1 MKLITRL
8 TVAATAVVVA
18 VAALPS
24 AAAGWAASEAD
35 EKQGPETPQEQ
46 AFEGFAPGGG
56 LRSGDTLIASS
67 FRRTCAVQPDARVTC
82 WGDEGTRERLS
93 AAVLED
99 VVAVSIGDSI
109 AGRFHTC
116 ALHGRGTVSCWGP
129 GGKGQLGT
137 GRTTDRYRP
146 VNVLGLRDAVAVAAG
161 ADHTCAVRRYGR
173 VVCWGDG
180 SFGQLGD
187 GSTESS
193 LVPQAVPGLSGV
205 TTIAAGSHG
214 NCAVHTDGGVSCWGW
229 GVATTDGH
237 LSPRRISLP
246 EDVVSVAVGWGRTC
260 AVAASGRL
268 HCWAFANAVRPA
280 RVAGIRDAI
289 AVSAGDRSFCVLHA
303 DGGVS
308 CWGENNSAGQLG
320 VGTTDPQSEPVR
332 LDGIA
337 DAVAVTV
344 STQSAVG
351 QGHACALRRDGSVSC
366 WGANAFG
373 QLGDGTFE
381 PRLVPTPVQEFRG
394 FEPGDVPVNPTR
406 FVRTWLDRFVE
417 EREAESPWLRAAW
430 DHIRDRTYFVPHL
443 GYGGLAGYVCH
454 GRGVF
459 QICTADRVVV
469 RSMRLGTLIHELG
482 HVYDFTPQLAMSPK
496 AWGAVQLYFAVK
508 HPDCYTR
515 RGFGAGVELLADTMQ
530 HLVIPT
536 AWLGY
541 HHPRVDVTASAFDS
555 LECLTVT
562 DQPTEEAK
570 AVVLAGLAGRVPD
583 WYTQNITSGA
593 ELWAAIRRAPSVR
606 VLQNLQDEF
615 GGFCRVDWFT
625 QPLNID
631 RLPPADENQ
640 FRDGGCA

>member
-1 MKLITRL
+1 MKQITRL
-8 TVAATAVVVA
+8 TVAATTVVLA

-24 AAAGWAASEAD
+24 AAAGQAAGDAD
-35 EKQGPETPQEQ
+35 EKKGPSTAEAQP
-46 AFEGFAPGGG
+46 FEGFAPGGG
-56 LRSGDTLIASS
+56 LRSGDTLLASS

-99 VVAVSIGDSI
+99 VLAVSIGDSI

-146 VNVLGLRDAVAVAAG
+146 VKVLGLRDAVAIAAG

-280 RVAGIRDAI
+280 LVTGIRDAV

-303 DGGVS
+303 GGGVS

-320 VGTTDPQSEPVR
+320 VGTTDPQPEPVR

-351 QGHACALRRDGSVSC
+351 AGARLR
-366 WGANAFG
+366 NAPRRFG
-373 QLGDGTFE
+373 VLLG
-381 PRLVPTPVQEFRG
+381 RQRVRPTRRRHLRAAASSPTTVQEFRG
-394 FEPGDVPVNPTR
+394 FEPGNVPVNPTG
-406 FVRTWLDRFVE
+406 FVRTWIDRFVE
-417 EREAESPWLRAAW
+417 EREADFPWLRTAW

-459 QICTADRVVV
+459 QVCSGRPRGGEVDATRNAHPRTRPRVRLHAAACDLAEGVGRGAAVLRREASGTA
-469 RSMRLGTLIHELG
+469 
-482 HVYDFTPQLAMSPK
+482 
-496 AWGAVQLYFAVK
+496 
-508 HPDCYTR
+508 TR
-515 RGFGAGVELLADTMQ
+515 GAG
-530 HLVIPT
+530 
-536 AWLGY
+536 
-541 HHPRVDVTASAFDS
+541 
-555 LECLTVT
+555 
-562 DQPTEEAK
+562 
-570 AVVLAGLAGRVPD
+570 
-583 WYTQNITSGA
+583 
-593 ELWAAIRRAPSVR
+593 SVR
-606 VLQNLQDEF
+606 AWS
-615 GGFCRVDWFT
+615 CSPTPCSIW
-625 QPLNID
+625 
-631 RLPPADENQ
+631 
-640 FRDGGCA
+640 